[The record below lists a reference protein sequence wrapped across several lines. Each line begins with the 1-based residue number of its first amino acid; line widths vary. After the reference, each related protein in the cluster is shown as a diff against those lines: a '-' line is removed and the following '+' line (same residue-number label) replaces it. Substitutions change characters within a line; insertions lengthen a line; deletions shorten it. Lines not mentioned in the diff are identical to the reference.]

1 MEEVVNNS
9 VKKLE
14 KTMWIKFIILILI
27 NKLLKSMIFSTKFYK
42 VIRWVLHKERME
54 MTLVKV

>member
-9 VKKLE
+9 VKKLR

-42 VIRWVLHKERME
+42 VIRWVLHKERIE

>member
-27 NKLLKSMIFSTKFYK
+27 NKLLKSMIFPLSFTKLYDEFYTK
-42 VIRWVLHKERME
+42 KEWR
-54 MTLVKV
+54 

>member
-9 VKKLE
+9 VKKLR